1 MSGSKTRGTSF
12 SRWVRIT
19 ALVSAASLALAACAS
34 PSAGNGDDKII
45 TFGVIAPLSG
55 AGAVY
60 GEPQAFAIRTLAE
73 QVNAEGGLKV
83 GKDTYE
89 IKVVV
94 HDPQGDPSA
103 TRQIINKQIH
113 EGIDFAISNGD
124 PMDPISV
131 PVTEANSIIT
141 LDNTANKAFYSA
153 PYKYVLNGYAT
164 PDWAALPFYQA
175 LKELEPDIQTV
186 HFVGV
191 DAQFDHNHL
200 KWSEE
205 AATEVGWKSLGSTF
219 YEGGTV
225 EYSAILTAV
234 VRQNP
239 DLVSLGVPSGDTP
252 KIARTL
258 RDLGYKGHIAS
269 PIPLADMAQMVE
281 GVGSDMDGYYQADHV
296 SYPVNDEYLKF
307 VKQYESLGVTAS
319 TTAVG
324 YWIFFRMFLN
334 AITDVG
340 SIDDPDALIEAMADQ
355 TFNTPFID
363 GEPEAWMG
371 GKSRY
376 GQIRQLALP
385 LVVNQVVDGKIV
397 TRATEPSPSTLD

>member
-1 MSGSKTRGTSF
+1 MSGSKTRGNGI
-12 SRWVRIT
+12 SRWVRT
-19 ALVSAASLALAACAS
+19 AAVVCAASLALSACAGTS
-34 PSAGNGDDKII
+34 GEKDHGKVI

-60 GEPQAFAIRTLAE
+60 GEPQAYAIRTLAK

-83 GKDTYE
+83 GKDAYT

-94 HDPQGDPSA
+94 SDPKGDPSA

-113 EGIDFAISNGD
+113 DGIDFAISNGD

-131 PVTEANSIIT
+131 PVTEAKSIIT

-164 PDWAALPFYQA
+164 PDWAALPFYEA
-175 LKELEPDIQTV
+175 LEKLEPTIRTV

-205 AATEVGWKSLGSTF
+205 AAVKVGWKSLGSTF

-225 EYSAILTAV
+225 DYSAILTGV
-234 VRQNP
+234 VQQKP

-258 RDLGYKGHIAS
+258 RDLGYQGRIAS

-281 GVGSDMDGYYQADHV
+281 GVGSDIDGYYQADHV
-296 SYPVNDEYLKF
+296 SYPANDAYAKF
-307 VKQYESLGVTAS
+307 AKEYESLGVKAS
-319 TTAVG
+319 TTAAG
-324 YWIFFRMFLN
+324 YWVFFRMFLN
-334 AITDVG
+334 AIQDAG
-340 SIDDPDALIEAMADQ
+340 SIGDPDALIKSMAVQ
-355 TFNTPFID
+355 TFKTPFID

-376 GQIRQLALP
+376 GQVRQLALP

-397 TRATEPSPSTLD
+397 TRATEPRPSTLG

>member
-1 MSGSKTRGTSF
+1 MSGSRIRGTS
-12 SRWVRIT
+12 RLLRAT
-19 ALVSAASLALAACAS
+19 ALISAASLALVACAT
-34 PSAGNGDDKII
+34 PSAGKGGDDKVI

-60 GEPQAFAIRTLAE
+60 GEPQAYAIRTLAK
-73 QVNAEGGLKV
+73 QINAEGGLKV
-83 GKDTYE
+83 GADKYQ

-94 HDPQGDPSA
+94 DDPKGDPSA
-103 TRQIINKQIH
+103 TRQIINKQIND
-113 EGIDFAISNGD
+113 GIDFAISNGD

-131 PVTEANSIIT
+131 PVTESNSIIT

-164 PDWAALPFYQA
+164 PDWAALPFYEA
-175 LKELEPDIQTV
+175 LKKLEPGIKTV

-205 AATEVGWKSLGSTF
+205 AAVKVGWDSLGSTF
-219 YEGGTV
+219 YQGGTV

-234 VRQNP
+234 VRENP

-258 RDLGYKGHIAS
+258 RSLGYEGQIAS

-296 SYPVNDEYLKF
+296 SYPVNDAYLKF
-307 VKQYESLGVTAS
+307 AKEYESLGVTAS
-319 TTAVG
+319 TTAAG
-324 YWIFFRMFLN
+324 YWVFFRMFLN
-334 AITDVG
+334 AIQDVG
-340 SIDDPDALIEAMADQ
+340 SIDDPDALIKAMADQ
-355 TFNTPFID
+355 TFKTPFIE

-376 GQIRQLALP
+376 GQVRQLALP
-385 LVVNQVVDGKIV
+385 LVLNQVVDGKIV

>member
-1 MSGSKTRGTSF
+1 MSGSQTRGTGS
-12 SRWVRIT
+12 SRWFRT
-19 ALVSAASLALAACAS
+19 AAMVCAASLALSACAAS
-34 PSAGNGDDKII
+34 STEVDDDKVI

-60 GEPQAFAIRTLAE
+60 GEPQAYAIRTLAE

-83 GKDTYE
+83 GKDAYT

-94 HDPQGDPSA
+94 HDPKGDPSA

-131 PVTEANSIIT
+131 PVTEAKSIIT

-164 PDWAALPFYQA
+164 PDWAALPFYEA
-175 LKELEPDIQTV
+175 LKELEPAIKTV

-205 AATEVGWKSLGSTF
+205 AAVKVGWESLGSTF

-225 EYSAILTAV
+225 DYSAILTGV
-234 VRQNP
+234 VREKP

-258 RDLGYKGHIAS
+258 RDLGYEGRIAS

-281 GVGSDMDGYYQADHV
+281 GVGSDIDGYYQADHV
-296 SYPVNDEYLKF
+296 SYPVNDAYAKF
-307 VKQYESLGVTAS
+307 AKEYESLGVKAS
-319 TTAVG
+319 TTAAG
-324 YWIFFRMFLN
+324 YWVFFRMFLN
-334 AITDVG
+334 AIQDVG
-340 SIDDPDALIEAMADQ
+340 SIDDPDALIKAMAGQ
-355 TFNTPFID
+355 TFNTPFIK

-371 GKSRY
+371 GKTRY
-376 GQIRQLALP
+376 GQVRQLALP

-397 TRATEPSPSTLD
+397 TRATEPRPSTLG